1 MEELMKTEKIIVV
14 FLGLVL
20 TVVLLTG
27 CDAIA
32 PAESEGISA
41 SGVVEAVEVSIA
53 PEVSGK
59 VIEVLVR
66 EGDSVQKGDSLVVL
80 ENELLGGQQDQA
92 VAAVETA
99 EAALASAD
107 AAISAA
113 EVNLE
118 VANLNLELAEL
129 QHEMV
134 LQGRRLADLPG
145 RQTSWNGEV
154 PTEFDLPSWY
164 FLKEEDISALEKEV
178 EDARNNL
185 VIERENLKDVLA
197 DVSNADIQ
205 AVEER
210 LAFAQ
215 TSFELAEELRDRAV
229 EQEGREAINNYLD
242 SLYDSAEAEL
252 ESAQA
257 EYDSL
262 LSDVGA
268 DDLLEARARVV
279 VANERYQLALASLY
293 QQYTGE
299 DSLQVVQAELG
310 VEQASLI
317 VKQAEVALRQAHT
330 GLIQAEK
337 GVAQAYANLDLIE
350 LQIGKLTLS
359 AGVDGV
365 VLVKTIDVGELIQP
379 GMTALTIGQLDDLMI
394 TVYVPEEKYGT
405 IQLGDSAQ
413 VKVDS
418 FEGQV
423 FTATVTRIADRAE
436 YTPRNVQTEEDRR
449 TTVFAIELTV
459 EDTDGK
465 LKPGMP
471 ADVDFSP

>member
-1 MEELMKTEKIIVV
+1 MKREKIIVV
-14 FLGLVL
+14 FIGLVL
-20 TVVLLTG
+20 TMVLLTG

-32 PAESEGISA
+32 PAEPDGISA
-41 SGVVEAVEVSIA
+41 SGVVEVVEVSVA

-66 EGDSVQKGDSLVVL
+66 EGDSVKTGDSLFVL
-80 ENELLGGQQDQA
+80 ENELLGLQQNQA
-92 VAAVETA
+92 VAAVESA
-99 EAALASAD
+99 EVALTSAD
-107 AAISAA
+107 VAISAA

-118 VANLNLELAEL
+118 VANLNFELTEL

-134 LQGRRLADLPG
+134 LQGTKLAELPG
-145 RQTSWNGEV
+145 RQTSWNGES
-154 PTEFDLPSWY
+154 PTEVELPSWY

-178 EDARNNL
+178 EDAKNNL
-185 VIERENLKDVLA
+185 EIERENLKDVIA

-210 LAFAQ
+210 LALAQ
-215 TSFELAEELRDRAV
+215 ISFELAVDLRDRAV
-229 EQEGREAINNYLD
+229 EQEGREAINSYLD

-252 ESAQA
+252 GSAQA

-262 LSDVGA
+262 LSDVGVE
-268 DDLLEARARVV
+268 DLLEARARVV
-279 VANERYQLALASLY
+279 VANERYQLALALLY
-293 QQYTGE
+293 QQYTGD
-299 DSLQVVQAELG
+299 DSLEVLQAELG
-310 VEQASLI
+310 VEQASLM
-317 VKQAEVALRQAHT
+317 VNQAEVALRQAQT
-330 GLIQAEK
+330 GHLQAEK
-337 GVAQAYANLDLIE
+337 GVAQAQANLDLIE
-350 LQIGKLTLS
+350 LQIEKLTIS

-365 VLVKTIDVGELIQP
+365 VLVKTIEEGELIQP
-379 GMTALTIGQLDDLMI
+379 GMTALTIGQLDDLTI
-394 TVYVPEEKYGT
+394 TVYVPEEQYGS

-418 FEGQV
+418 FEGLL
-423 FTATVTRIADRAE
+423 FMAKVTRIADQAE

-471 ADVDFSP
+471 ADVVFSP